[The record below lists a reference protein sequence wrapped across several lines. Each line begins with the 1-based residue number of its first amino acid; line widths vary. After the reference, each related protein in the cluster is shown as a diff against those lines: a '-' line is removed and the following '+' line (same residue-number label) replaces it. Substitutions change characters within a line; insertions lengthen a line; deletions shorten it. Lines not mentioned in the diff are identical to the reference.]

1 MAEKTSELL
10 NEKLVFLD
18 LEITDKQA
26 IFDLV
31 SSKFSYLGITK
42 SEQEFLDALQ
52 EREALGST
60 FMGNGIAIPHGK
72 SECVEESALSV
83 IRIKEPIYYESNNDS
98 GEVDLIFTFAIPKEK
113 EGDEYLRLLSNLARL
128 LMKENFL
135 TNIRKAQNFEQ
146 ILGAFQEFDEQ

>member
-52 EREALGST
+52 EREELGST

-98 GEVDLIFTFAIPKEK
+98 GEVDLIFTFRIQ
-113 EGDEYLRLLSNLARL
+113 
-128 LMKENFL
+128 
-135 TNIRKAQNFEQ
+135 RKRRR
-146 ILGAFQEFDEQ
+146 